1 MTNVNFSLCIGLSK
15 CNFKI
20 LASTNGCKTTLSKN
34 TYERLVG
41 NIFLQD
47 FNSFFDNY
55 KSKNILAN
63 EALLAL
69 EHFIPT
75 LNEFFDLCDGLT
87 EEMAK
92 DTKINWYS
100 YTNISSSG
108 DYIRA
113 KSKYY
118 GGPSFS
124 DVSINMS
131 EEESEDYNTH
141 EGAYFGKVFYLT
153 NFTLINNI

>member
-15 CNFKI
+15 CNFKYLHQQTAVRLRYQKTPI
-20 LASTNGCKTTLSKN
+20 NGLLGTF
-34 TYERLVG
+34 
-41 NIFLQD
+41 FLQD
-47 FNSFFDNY
+47 FDSFFDNY

-63 EALLAL
+63 EALLVL
-69 EHFIPT
+69 EHFIST

-108 DYIRA
+108 NYIRA

-124 DVSINMS
+124 DVSINING
-131 EEESEDYNTH
+131 EESEDYNTY
-141 EGAYFGKVFYLT
+141 EGACFSKVFYLT

>member
-15 CNFKI
+15 CNFKY
-20 LASTNGCKTTLSKN
+20 LHQQTAVRLRYQKTPMNGLLGTF
-34 TYERLVG
+34 
-41 NIFLQD
+41 FLQD
-47 FNSFFDNY
+47 FDSFFDNY

-75 LNEFFDLCDGLT
+75 LNEFFDLCDSLT

-124 DVSINMS
+124 DVSINIS
-131 EEESEDYNTH
+131 EKESEDYNTH
-141 EGAYFGKVFYLT
+141 EVLVLARYF
-153 NFTLINNI
+153 I

>member
-1 MTNVNFSLCIGLSK
+1 LRQQTAVRLRYQKTPMNGLLGT
-15 CNFKI
+15 F
-20 LASTNGCKTTLSKN
+20 
-34 TYERLVG
+34 
-41 NIFLQD
+41 FLQD
-47 FNSFFDNY
+47 FDSFFDNY

-75 LNEFFDLCDGLT
+75 LNEFFDLYDGLT

-118 GGPSFS
+118 DRPSFS

-131 EEESEDYNTH
+131 EEESEEYNTH
-141 EGAYFGKVFYLT
+141 EGACFGKVFYLT

>member
-1 MTNVNFSLCIGLSK
+1 MTNVNFSLCIVCRNVTLKYLRQQTAVRLCYQKTPMNGLLGT
-15 CNFKI
+15 F
-20 LASTNGCKTTLSKN
+20 
-34 TYERLVG
+34 Y
-41 NIFLQD
+41 LQD

-69 EHFIPT
+69 EHFILT

-141 EGAYFGKVFYLT
+141 EDACFGKVFYLT

>member
-1 MTNVNFSLCIGLSK
+1 MVNK
-15 CNFKI
+15 
-20 LASTNGCKTTLSKN
+20 
-34 TYERLVG
+34 
-41 NIFLQD
+41 
-47 FNSFFDNY
+47 
-55 KSKNILAN
+55 
-63 EALLAL
+63 ALLAL
-69 EHFIPT
+69 KYFIPT
-75 LNEFFDLCDGLT
+75 LNEFFDLCDGLI

-92 DTKINWYS
+92 ETKINWYS

-118 GGPSFS
+118 GGPSCS

-131 EEESEDYNTH
+131 KEESENYNTH
-141 EGAYFGKVFYLT
+141 EGTCFGKVFYLT

>member
-1 MTNVNFSLCIGLSK
+1 MRQQTAVRLRYQKTPMNGLLGT
-15 CNFKI
+15 F
-20 LASTNGCKTTLSKN
+20 
-34 TYERLVG
+34 
-41 NIFLQD
+41 FLQD
-47 FNSFFDNY
+47 FDSFFDNY

-87 EEMAK
+87 EEMVGE
-92 DTKINWYS
+92 TKISWYS
-100 YTNISSSG
+100 HTNISSSG

-113 KSKYY
+113 KSMYY
-118 GGPSFS
+118 NGPSFS

-131 EEESEDYNTH
+131 EEESEDYNTY
-141 EGAYFGKVFYLT
+141 EGACFGKVFYLT
-153 NFTLINNI
+153 KFYIDKYCK

>member
-1 MTNVNFSLCIGLSK
+1 MAVRLRYQKTPMNGLLGT
-15 CNFKI
+15 F
-20 LASTNGCKTTLSKN
+20 
-34 TYERLVG
+34 
-41 NIFLQD
+41 FLQD
-47 FNSFFDNY
+47 FDSFFDNY

-63 EALLAL
+63 EVLLAL

-92 DTKINWYS
+92 INWYN

-118 GGPSFS
+118 VGGDF
-124 DVSINMS
+124 
-131 EEESEDYNTH
+131 
-141 EGAYFGKVFYLT
+141 F
-153 NFTLINNI
+153 

>member
-1 MTNVNFSLCIGLSK
+1 MNDLLGTF
-15 CNFKI
+15 
-20 LASTNGCKTTLSKN
+20 
-34 TYERLVG
+34 
-41 NIFLQD
+41 FLQD
-47 FNSFFDNY
+47 FDSFFNNY

-63 EALLAL
+63 ETLLAL
-69 EHFIPT
+69 EHFIPM
-75 LNEFFDLCDGLT
+75 LNEFFDLYDGLT

-100 YTNISSSG
+100 YTNISSSD
-108 DYIRA
+108 DYIRV

-118 GGPSFS
+118 GRPSFS

-131 EEESEDYNTH
+131 EEESEDYNMHKGTC
-141 EGAYFGKVFYLT
+141 FGKVFYLT